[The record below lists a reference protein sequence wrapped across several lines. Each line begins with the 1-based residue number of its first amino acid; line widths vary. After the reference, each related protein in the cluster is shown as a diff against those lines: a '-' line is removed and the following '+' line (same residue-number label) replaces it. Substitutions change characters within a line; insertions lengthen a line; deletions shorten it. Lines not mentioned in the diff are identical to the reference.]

1 MVYLEDKKFY
11 LSFCLPKV
19 DLPLL
24 GLFHEEEVEPAQRYS
39 SDDQSLPSSDSSRM
53 KELEE
58 KTCKYPVERGA
69 FDSVARHI
77 SLLDL

>member
-1 MVYLEDKKFY
+1 
-11 LSFCLPKV
+11 V

-24 GLFHEEEVEPAQRYS
+24 GLFHLDEVEPAQPYT
-39 SDDQSLPSSDSSRM
+39 SDDQSMPSSDSSRM

-58 KTCKYPVERGA
+58 RPCRYPVDKQA
-69 FDSVARHI
+69 FDSIARHI